1 MARLMPH
8 MLFDVLIFLAGVAVA
23 SLALRDV
30 FETVVVPGGNRGSL
44 RVAHRIIYI
53 LLPVWKA
60 VRGRRRGVSG
70 TFAPIVL
77 VLSFIVW
84 MSLLAVGFGLMFH
97 AARYGFR
104 PVEHSV
110 AEAIYQAGG
119 TILTLGLNEAQAVG
133 IGRWIVLAAGF
144 CGLAVMTMAV
154 TYLLAVQTSLAQR
167 DTGIIKLGTS
177 AGDPP
182 AALTLLENLALID
195 DRQELADILREGR
208 NWCAM
213 VRQSHSAHPSLIYFQ
228 TSGTGAGWS
237 AALGALIDLALITEY
252 CLDER
257 PLRGPAVLLGAEATR
272 LAGQICAV
280 IHLPPGNCESP
291 VADVEQ
297 LGARLAAAGYAIR
310 ADFDA
315 AALAQ
320 RRGKLHATVEAL
332 AAHLGKPSSPLLP
345 ASA

>member
-1 MARLMPH
+1 MPR
-8 MLFDVLIFLAGVAVA
+8 MLFDLLFFLAGLVIA

-44 RVAHRIIYI
+44 RVTQRLIYV
-53 LLPVWKA
+53 LLPIWKA

-77 VLSFIVW
+77 VVSFFIW

-97 AARYGFR
+97 AARHGFR
-104 PVEHSV
+104 PIVHSIP
-110 AEAIYQAGG
+110 EAIYQAGG
-119 TILTLGLNEAQAVG
+119 TILTLGLNDSRAVG
-133 IGRWIVLAAGF
+133 LGRWLVLGGGF

-167 DTGIIKLGTS
+167 DTGIIKLNTS

-182 AALTLLENLALID
+182 AALTLLENLAMID

-208 NWCAM
+208 NWCAT

-237 AALGALIDLALITEY
+237 AALGALIDLALIAEY
-252 CLDER
+252 CLDDR
-257 PLRGPAVLLGAEATR
+257 TLRGPAVLLGAEAAR
-272 LAGQICAV
+272 LANQICAV
-280 IHLPPGNCESP
+280 IRLAPGGCECGT
-291 VADVEQ
+291 ADVER
-297 LGARLAAAGYAIR
+297 LAARLAAAGYAIR

-315 AALAQ
+315 AALAE
-320 RRGKLHATVEAL
+320 RRGTLHATVESL
-332 AAHLGKPSSPLLP
+332 AAHLGKPRAPLLP
-345 ASA
+345 VSR